1 MTPLGAEIRAIIE
14 SEGPIGV
21 DRYMTLCLQHPRHG
35 YYTTHES
42 IGRDFVT
49 APEVHQMFGELVGLW
64 AAQVWLDMG
73 SPALLRLI
81 ELGPGRG
88 TLMAD
93 ALRATRVVPGFHA
106 AARVHLVETSPR
118 LREAQAARLDSSGVP
133 VAWHAAIDD
142 PPAGPTIVL
151 ANEFF
156 DALPV
161 RHYLRGA
168 DGWHERVVGLD
179 AGGALAFGA
188 SAERVPVAGPAGRPG
203 DILEIGHAAL
213 ASMTALAGRI
223 VREGGALLALD
234 YGHAASGLGE
244 TLQAVRGHAFADPLA
259 APGEADLTAHVDF
272 AALGRAAIAAGA
284 RVHGPVEQGTFLAR
298 LGIFARAEALKRR
311 ATPDQAAAID
321 AALARFTTAGDTP
334 GTCMATLFKALAVVQ
349 PGAAPPP
356 GFEEP
361 A

>member
-1 MTPLGAEIRAIIE
+1 MTPLGAEIRAMIE
-14 SEGPIGV
+14 AEGPIGV
-21 DRYMTLCLQHPRHG
+21 DRYMMLCLQHPRHG
-35 YYTTHES
+35 YYITREA

-73 SPALLRLI
+73 SPAPLRLV

-88 TLMAD
+88 TLLAD
-93 ALRATRVVPGFHA
+93 ALRATRIVPGFHK
-106 AARVHLVETSPR
+106 AARVHLVETSPL
-118 LREAQAARLDSSGVP
+118 LREAQAAKLGGGVG
-133 VAWHAAIDD
+133 VTWHAAPDD
-142 PPAGPTIVL
+142 VPAGPAIML

-179 AGGALAFGA
+179 AAGALAFGA
-188 SAERVPVAGPAGRPG
+188 SAERVAMAGPAGRPG
-203 DILEIGHAAL
+203 DILEVGHAAL
-213 ASMTALAGRI
+213 AAITTLAGRI
-223 VREGGALLALD
+223 AREGGALLALD

-244 TLQAVRGHAFADPLA
+244 TLQAVRGHAFADVLA

-284 RVHGPVEQGTFLAR
+284 RAYGPVEQGAFLGR
-298 LGIFARAEALKRR
+298 LGIFARADALKRS
-311 ATPDQAAAID
+311 ATPEQAAAVD
-321 AALARFTTAGDTP
+321 AALARLTAAESS
-334 GTCMATLFKALAVVQ
+334 MATLFKAMAVVA